1 MPKDR
6 MKLWFNSDAALD
18 QQLKDLFT
26 EDFTKLEKGEYEKWK
41 DDHDGRL
48 ATVIMYDQ
56 FSRVMFRK
64 DKKAFSFDDK
74 ALAISK
80 QMIANNYAELK
91 KYHYFEMMFL
101 CLPLEHSENKEDGN
115 LSVFTFETIAKWVEA
130 DKSSTQKWAGM
141 IKFAVDHNT
150 TIQKFGRYPY
160 RNAVLG
166 RESTPEEVE
175 YLKTAKTYGQ

>member
-1 MPKDR
+1 M
-6 MKLWFNSDAALD
+6 
-18 QQLKDLFT
+18 
-26 EDFTKLEKGEYEKWK
+26 

-64 DKKAFSFDDK
+64 DKKAFAYDDK

-80 QMIANNYAELK
+80 QMIANDYAELK
-91 KYHYFEMMFL
+91 KYNFYEMMFL

-115 LSVFTFETIAKWVEA
+115 LSVFTFEKIAKWVEE
-130 DKSSTQKWAGM
+130 DKNSKQKWAGM

-150 TIQKFGRYPY
+150 TI
-160 RNAVLG
+160 
-166 RESTPEEVE
+166 
-175 YLKTAKTYGQ
+175 

>member
-26 EDFTKLEKGEYEKWK
+26 EDFEKLEKGDYEKWK
-41 DDHDGRL
+41 DDRDGRL
-48 ATVIMYDQ
+48 ATIIMYDQ
-56 FSRVMFRK
+56 FTRVMFRK

-80 QMIANNYAELK
+80 QVISNNYELLK
-91 KYHYFEMMFL
+91 QYHLMEMMFL

-115 LSVFTFETIAKWVEA
+115 LSVFTFETIAKWAEA
-130 DKSSTQKWAGM
+130 EDSKQKWALM
-141 IKFAVDHNT
+141 VKFAVDHNT
-150 TIQKFGRYPY
+150 TI
-160 RNAVLG
+160 
-166 RESTPEEVE
+166 
-175 YLKTAKTYGQ
+175 